1 MINTFAEDAATLF
14 NNLRKSIESRFE
26 NSDASRVAYVPAST
40 DVEVAVLTL
49 LSHGPRSGSEVVA
62 ELATL
67 SAGGWAPREAEV
79 FPVLESAREA
89 GRVEFTAK
97 KGKKIFTLTEAG
109 QAWLSEARLA
119 ANAAST
125 KADETSAASTHAS
138 VSTSVSG
145 RAEVKLEFA
154 RSAAALGQV
163 LGSVTVA
170 GDTETFRAAK
180 TVLDDAAKS
189 LHRLLGE
196 TK

>member
-40 DVEVAVLTL
+40 DVEVAMLTL

-119 ANAAST
+119 ASVAST
-125 KADETSAASTHAS
+125 KADETNGASTHA
-138 VSTSVSG
+138 SVSG